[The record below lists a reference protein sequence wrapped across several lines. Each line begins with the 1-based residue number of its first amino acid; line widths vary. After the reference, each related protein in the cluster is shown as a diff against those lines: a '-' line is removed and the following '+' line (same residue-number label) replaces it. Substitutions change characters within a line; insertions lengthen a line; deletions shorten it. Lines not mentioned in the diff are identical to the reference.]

1 MQEIIQGISRI
12 TNTSASGSLNYNQDD
27 LVIAQDGNK
36 LRKEKKKSEIVTAKK
51 NSDST
56 LFDNSEIDSELD
68 EQKLQSKRKE
78 INTKGNLSKK
88 KKLLQEHHRYLPKL
102 LFDLKH

>member
-1 MQEIIQGISRI
+1 M
-12 TNTSASGSLNYNQDD
+12 NYNEDD

-51 NSDST
+51 NGDST

-88 KKLLQEHHRYLPKL
+88 KKLPQDHRPNLPKL